1 MSEEVVGQTPT
12 VFSSKERAALVARA
26 LSEAARRARFST
38 KRRRSLT
45 AGGLRAR
52 RGERLIRL
60 LRIWTFVGVV
70 AVPCLVFGAYIFFIA
85 SPQYVA
91 EARFTVRGGMVGL
104 AEGKGVPTALIVQ
117 DTQVIL
123 NFMKSRAIVED
134 LDNDVHFQ
142 DLYGNDDIDWLSR
155 LGPHKPIEKIVKY
168 WTKHSKLSVEMPS
181 GIVDFTVRAF
191 SPEEAVKVNNAALD
205 ASEQLVNRMNDKMR
219 EDAVTLAE
227 SERQR
232 TQSTLA
238 EARAN
243 LQKVRNEEGMLDP
256 KAQSTAVMELISTV
270 EQQKIKLQQ
279 EYDSNR
285 RYVRPDA
292 PQMRNLQTKLD
303 AAQKQLDAL
312 KAQVTRSPGEKNDGS
327 KVLSGSTSRLDY
339 AKLENE
345 IAEKIYAGSLASLEQ
360 ARLLSEAKLLYLNT
374 FIRPVEAQES
384 EYPKRG
390 IDMLLFALAAMA
402 TWLVTLFG
410 ISLARNQ
417 LA

>member
-45 AGGLRAR
+45 AGGMRAR

-60 LRIWTFVGVV
+60 LRIWSFIVIV
-70 AVPCLVFGAYIFFIA
+70 AVPCLAFAAYIFFIA

-91 EARFTVRGGMVGL
+91 EARFTVRGGMIGL
-104 AEGKGVPTALIVQ
+104 ADGKGVPVALIVQ

-123 NFMKSRAIVED
+123 NFLKSRAIVED
-134 LDNDVHFQ
+134 LDRDVHFE
-142 DLYGNDDIDWLSR
+142 DLYGNDDIDWFSR
-155 LGPHKPIEKIVKY
+155 LGPHKPIEKVVKY

-191 SPEEAVKVNNAALD
+191 SPEEAVKVSNAALD

-227 SERQR
+227 SERLR
-232 TQSTLA
+232 SQSALA
-238 EARAN
+238 DTRAN
-243 LQKVRNEEGMLDP
+243 LQKIRNEEGMLDP
-256 KAQSTAVMELISTV
+256 KAQGKAVLELISTV

-285 RYVRPDA
+285 RYVRADA

-303 AAQKQLDAL
+303 AAQKQIDAL
-312 KAQVTRSPGEKNDGS
+312 KAQVTRAPGAKEDGS

-339 AKLENE
+339 ANLENE
-345 IAEKIYAGSLASLEQ
+345 IAEKIYGGSLAALEE
-360 ARLLSEAKLLYLNT
+360 ARLLAESKLLYLNT
-374 FIRPVEAQES
+374 FIRPVEAQQS

-390 IDMLLFALAAMA
+390 IDMLLFGLAALAAWILA
-402 TWLVTLFG
+402 LFG
-410 ISLARNQ
+410 ISLARHQ

>member
-1 MSEEVVGQTPT
+1 MSEEVVGQTPA

-60 LRIWTFVGVV
+60 LRIWTFIGIV
-70 AVPCLVFGAYIFFIA
+70 ALPCLAFGAYIFFVA

-91 EARFTVRGGMVGL
+91 EARFTVRGGMSAL
-104 AEGKGVPTALIVQ
+104 SEGKGVPTALIVQ

-123 NFMKSRAIVED
+123 NYIKSRAMVEALNRSVHFED
-134 LDNDVHFQ
+134 L
-142 DLYGNDDIDWLSR
+142 YENDDIDWFSR
-155 LGPHKPIEKIVKY
+155 LAPHKPIEKVVKY
-168 WTKHSKLSVEMPS
+168 WIKHSKLSVQMPS
-181 GIVDFTVRAF
+181 GIVEFTVRAF
-191 SPEEAVKVNNAALD
+191 SPEEAVKVSNAALD
-205 ASEQLVNRMNDKMR
+205 ASEQLVNQMNDKMR
-219 EDAVTLAE
+219 EDAVQLADT
-227 SERQR
+227 ERQR
-232 TQSTLA
+232 SQEALA
-238 EARAN
+238 DTRAN
-243 LQKVRNEEGMLDP
+243 LQKIRNEEGMLDA
-256 KAQSTAVMELISTV
+256 KQQGTAVMQLISTV
-270 EQQKIKLQQ
+270 EEEKIKLQQ

-312 KAQVTRSPGEKNDGS
+312 KAQVTRSPNTKNDGS

-339 AKLENE
+339 ANLENQ
-345 IAEKIYAGSLASLEQ
+345 IAEKIYGGSVAALEK
-360 ARLLSEAKLLYLNT
+360 ARILSESKLLYLNA
-374 FIRPVEAQES
+374 FIRPVEAQQS

-390 IDMLLFALAAMA
+390 LDMLLFALASIAV
-402 TWLVTLFG
+402 WGVTLFG
-410 ISLARNQ
+410 ISLARHQ

>member
-1 MSEEVVGQTPT
+1 MSEEVVGQTPS

-60 LRIWTFVGVV
+60 LRIWTFVGIV
-70 AVPCLVFGAYIFFIA
+70 AVPSLLFGAYIFFVA

-91 EARFTVRGGMVGL
+91 EARFTVRGGMTGL
-104 AEGKGVPTALIVQ
+104 SEGKGVPTALIVQ

-123 NFMKSRAIVED
+123 NYMKSRAMVEA
-134 LDNDVHFQ
+134 LDRSSHFQ
-142 DLYGNDDIDWLSR
+142 DFYESDDIDWFSR
-155 LGPHKPIEKIVKY
+155 LAPHKPIEKVVKY
-168 WTKHSKLSVEMPS
+168 WNKHSKLSVQMPS
-181 GIVDFTVRAF
+181 GIIEFTVRAF
-191 SPEEAVKVNNAALD
+191 SPEDAVKVSNAALD
-205 ASEQLVNRMNDKMR
+205 ASEQLVNQMNDKMR
-219 EDAVTLAE
+219 EDAVTLADT
-227 SERQR
+227 ERQR
-232 TQSTLA
+232 SQLA
-238 EARAN
+238 LADTRAN
-243 LQKVRNEEGMLDP
+243 LQKVRNQEGMIDA
-256 KAQSTAVMELISTV
+256 KQQGTAVMELISTV
-270 EQQKIKLQQ
+270 EAEKIKLQQ

-312 KAQVTRSPGEKNDGS
+312 KAQVTHSPSAKIDNS
-327 KVLSGSTSRLDY
+327 LSNSTSRLDY
-339 AKLENE
+339 ANLENQ
-345 IAEKIYAGSLASLEQ
+345 IAEKIYAGSLAALEQ
-360 ARLLSEAKLLYLNT
+360 ARLLSESKLLYLNA
-374 FIRPVEAQES
+374 FIRPVEAQQS

-390 IDMLLFALAAMA
+390 VDMLLFALASFAV
-402 TWLVTLFG
+402 WLVTLFG
-410 ISLARNQ
+410 LSLARHQ